1 MIMSRDPEVE
11 ELALALQQMAS
22 VLRSSEDATGWAG
35 ELDRCREI
43 IENSD
48 FYGVRRLLG
57 LYGGMGSLNDILI
70 QHKGV
75 ILTEENERFAALR
88 KKASSI
94 AERLRREVE
103 R

>member
-1 MIMSRDPEVE
+1 MPHDPEVE
-11 ELALALQQMAS
+11 ELVLTLQQMAS
-22 VLRSSEDATGWAG
+22 LLRSSGDVTRWAG

-57 LYGGMGSLNDILI
+57 LYGGMGSLNDVVL

-88 KKASSI
+88 EKTWSI
-94 AERLRREVE
+94 AQQLRREVD

>member
-1 MIMSRDPEVE
+1 
-11 ELALALQQMAS
+11 MAS
-22 VLRSSEDATGWAG
+22 LLRSSGDGTGWAG

-48 FYGVRRLLG
+48 FYGVRRLFG
-57 LYGGMGSLNDILI
+57 LFGGMGSLNDILI

-88 KKASSI
+88 EKAWSI
-94 AERLRREVE
+94 AERLRREVD

>member
-1 MIMSRDPEVE
+1 MSNDPEVE
-11 ELALALQQMAS
+11 ELTTTLQQMATL
-22 VLRSSEDATGWAG
+22 LRSSESQDAGWAG

-43 IENSD
+43 IEKSD

-57 LYGGMGSLNDILI
+57 LYGGMGSLNDVLL
-70 QHKGV
+70 QRHGV
-75 ILTEENERFAALR
+75 ILTEENERFAALSE
-88 KKASSI
+88 KAWNI